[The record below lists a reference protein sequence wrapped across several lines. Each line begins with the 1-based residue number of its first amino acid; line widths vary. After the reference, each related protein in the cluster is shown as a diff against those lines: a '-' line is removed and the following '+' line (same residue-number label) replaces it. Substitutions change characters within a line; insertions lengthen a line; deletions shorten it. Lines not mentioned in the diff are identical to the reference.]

1 MTRSLRIA
9 AASWGSPLLLIVA
22 FGILLTLPLLVHG
35 FWPYTWDAR
44 LHINWSINFS
54 RQFWAGELYPRWLSG
69 MNEGLGSPVFFYYPP
84 TPYWVTS
91 FLQPLTGND
100 PLGWRP
106 LAWSCCLGLIL
117 SGVSCFVWLR
127 RLTPQWPA
135 LTAALLYMLMPYH
148 LRTDL
153 YVRGAFAEFWS
164 FAWMPL
170 ILHAVHR
177 VSAKERF
184 ALPYLG
190 FAYALLITTHL
201 PTTLIFSLVPVA
213 YACLVNWSGQSA
225 WPVVRTAAGMALGIG
240 LASIYLIPA
249 MTMQGHASM
258 QELTTFLYYS
268 KSFFLAEF
276 DWRTRSLGDVFKT
289 QMFWVMLATVA
300 AGCCSLLL
308 VLRSSARHLRRQ
320 ACFWLVVMLM
330 AYFMMFTISD
340 PVWRLVSAIQII
352 QFPWRFGAV
361 LCVAVAALMA
371 LAMASLSRPLRWPQ
385 LALLQGGYTTV
396 IVWIFLT
403 VVALWPT
410 FFYPK
415 ESRLTARASTVD
427 PPEYRPFWVQTNR
440 DQVIEKYAS
449 SPLATNRVVFSQG
462 TGSVSVMAWEP
473 RNIRLQVTAS
483 TNATLQFHRFFY
495 AGWEA
500 YSGSAQIH
508 VSPTHPEGLLSTTL
522 PAGQHDLV
530 LVMKATK
537 PEAAARSL
545 SAAAV
550 LLWLCLLGLELW
562 PSKTSKPLPNT
573 AIDSQP
579 ACPA

>member
-1 MTRSLRIA
+1 
-9 AASWGSPLLLIVA
+9 
-22 FGILLTLPLLVHG
+22 
-35 FWPYTWDAR
+35 
-44 LHINWSINFS
+44 
-54 RQFWAGELYPRWLSG
+54 

-84 TPYWVTS
+84 TPYWITS
-91 FLQPLTGND
+91 LLQPLTGND

-117 SGVSCFVWLR
+117 SGVSCFFWLR
-127 RLTPQWPA
+127 CLTPHWPA

-153 YVRGAFAEFWS
+153 FVRGAFAEFWS

-184 ALPYLG
+184 ALPYLAI
-190 FAYALLITTHL
+190 AYALLITTHL
-201 PTTLIFSLVPVA
+201 PTTLIFSLVPVG
-213 YACLVNWSGQSA
+213 YACLINWSARSA
-225 WPVVRTAAGMALGIG
+225 WPVIRTGVGMTLGIG

-276 DWRTRSLGDVFKT
+276 DWHTRSLGDVFKT

-308 VLRSSARHLRRQ
+308 VLGSSARHLRQQ
-320 ACFWLVVMLM
+320 AFFWTVVMLS

-340 PVWRLVSAIQII
+340 PVWRLVSIIQII

-371 LAMASLSRPLRWPQ
+371 LAMASLSRPFGWRQ
-385 LALLQGGYTTV
+385 LALLQGGYTTI

-415 ESRLTARASTVD
+415 ENRLTARASTVD

-440 DQVIEKYAS
+440 DQLVEKYAS
-449 SPLATNRVVFSQG
+449 SPLVTNRVVFSQG
-462 TGSVSVMAWEP
+462 TGSVSVVAWQP
-473 RNIRLQVTAS
+473 RNIRLQVAAS
-483 TNATLQFHRFFY
+483 TNSTLQFHRFYY

-500 YSGSAQIH
+500 YAGSVQIP
-508 VSPTHPEGLLSTTL
+508 VSPTHPEGLLSATL
-522 PAGQHDLV
+522 PSGQHDLLLV
-530 LVMKATK
+530 LKATR
-537 PEAAARSL
+537 PEAIARLISMGAL
-545 SAAAV
+545 
-550 LLWLCLLGLELW
+550 LLWLFLVCRELLT
-562 PSKTSKPLPNT
+562 SKTSKPLVKAT
-573 AIDSQP
+573 ADSQ
-579 ACPA
+579 